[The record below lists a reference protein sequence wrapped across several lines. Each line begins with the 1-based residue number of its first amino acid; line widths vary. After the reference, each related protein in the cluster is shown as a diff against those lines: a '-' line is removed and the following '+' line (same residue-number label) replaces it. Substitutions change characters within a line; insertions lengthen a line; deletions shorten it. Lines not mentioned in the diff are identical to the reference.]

1 MNNREYWRERMRA
14 LEEKGYRES
23 EAYYEELKKK
33 FTSANNQIQM
43 DIDRWYHRL
52 AENNN
57 ISYASAAKFLNKSEL
72 EEFQWSVWEYIRK
85 GKENALNQE
94 WMKELEN
101 ASANVHISYLQSM
114 KIQLQQHA
122 EELYTQ
128 YEKGMTQLLTNR
140 YTNGFYETAYEIA
153 KGTGVGVNLSQLNT
167 RQIDI
172 VLTTP
177 WAQDGKIFSDR
188 IWENK
193 EKLVRE
199 LNTELTQCI
208 IRGEH
213 PDRAAARLA
222 KTMGVKRT
230 QAKTLVQTEAAAITM
245 KAQQSCFKELEIEEY
260 EIEETLDSFTCSF
273 CGEMDGKHFTMSE
286 YEVGVT
292 APPFH
297 PRCRGCTCPYFH
309 DEFTVNEKRGAR
321 KENGDTYD
329 VPADIT
335 YKEWKKKYVGQAE
348 EKEKNEIQYMSNSFR
363 PQYGKRNTLHVD
375 QENIDVKTVENS
387 AFKMFTDVDAER
399 RNKAVRLAEKTFLE
413 IREQLPAGFELPE
426 IAVIDFER
434 HNLRNDAIGGYQ
446 RETDRLYINSKY
458 DTKEKILKFVNKQKG
473 KFANTT
479 EYAPYLHELGHK
491 YYEDC
496 IKTLAKTQNIT
507 YNRAKLIIDARIEKY
522 VHENNNYNQT
532 LLNSVSA
539 YADDGFGKNNYT
551 ETVAE
556 CFSIRAINAY
566 ADGLLKQIEGDEVK

>member
-329 VPADIT
+329 VPADMT
-335 YKEWKKKYVGQAE
+335 YKEWKKKYVGQDVEIKDRDSIKPDIKFSTKPGLDINA
-348 EKEKNEIQYMSNSFR
+348 KEKLNDMMIVSSVF
-363 PQYGKRNTLHVD
+363 D
-375 QENIDVKTVENS
+375 
-387 AFKMFTDVDAER
+387 
-399 RNKAVRLAEKTFLE
+399 
-413 IREQLPAGFELPE
+413 ELPE
-426 IAVIDFER
+426 KVKQNFRNVTFEFGYEGSSCDILNKTIRVAVGAEKEDIFHEFGHLIENYMMNQEAVEKYKKYLVDGLTID
-434 HNLRNDAIGGYQ
+434 DIII
-446 RETDRLYINSKY
+446 ETYY
-458 DTKEKILKFVNKQKG
+458 DTKGNAFDIFLLKG
-473 KFANTT
+473 KRFESEYQSRLYALNLNDIVNLDGTINTDLLGET
-479 EYAPYLHELGHK
+479 ISEIFRKYMNHESISI
-491 YYEDC
+491 E
-496 IKTLAKTQNIT
+496 AK
-507 YNRAKLIIDARIEKY
+507 KLI
-522 VHENNNYNQT
+522 
-532 LLNSVSA
+532 
-539 YADDGFGKNNYT
+539 
-551 ETVAE
+551 
-556 CFSIRAINAY
+556 
-566 ADGLLKQIEGDEVK
+566 EGVIL